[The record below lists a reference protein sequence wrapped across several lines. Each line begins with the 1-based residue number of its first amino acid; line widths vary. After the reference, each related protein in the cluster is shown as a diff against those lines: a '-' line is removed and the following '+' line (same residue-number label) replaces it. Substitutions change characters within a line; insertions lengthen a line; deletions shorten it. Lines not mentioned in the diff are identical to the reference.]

1 MTDPYRIP
9 SPDSDPATS
18 RPTTSRSAA
27 RRPALSRGA
36 LALRALLWLV
46 LMASAVVN
54 LIANSIDRAWPLG
67 LASGGVA
74 VVCIAALIVH
84 HVSRRKT

>member
-18 RPTTSRSAA
+18 RAITSRHAA
-27 RRPALSRGA
+27 GRPALSRGA
-36 LALRALLWLV
+36 FALRALLWLV

-54 LIANSIDRAWPLG
+54 LIANSIGRAWSLG
-67 LASGGVA
+67 LPSGAVA
-74 VVCIAALIVH
+74 IVCVAALIVH

>member
-1 MTDPYRIP
+1 MTDPYRIS
-9 SPDSDPATS
+9 SPDSDRATP
-18 RPTTSRSAA
+18 RPTTSRHAA
-27 RRPALSRGA
+27 RKHALSKGA

-54 LIANSIDRAWPLG
+54 LIANSIGRAWPLG

-74 VVCIAALIVH
+74 VACIAALIVH
-84 HVSRRKT
+84 HVSRRKA

>member
-9 SPDSDPATS
+9 SPDSDPAT
-18 RPTTSRSAA
+18 PWPAA
-27 RRPALSRGA
+27 SKPALSKGA

-54 LIANSIDRAWPLG
+54 VIANSIGAWPLG
-67 LASGGVA
+67 LVAGGVA
-74 VVCIAALIVH
+74 IACIAALIMH

>member
-9 SPDSDPATS
+9 SPDSDPAIPRPTIS
-18 RPTTSRSAA
+18 RPAA
-27 RRPALSRGA
+27 SKPALSKGA

-54 LIANSIDRAWPLG
+54 VIANGIGAWPLG
-67 LASGGVA
+67 LVAGGVA
-74 VVCIAALIVH
+74 VACIAALIVH